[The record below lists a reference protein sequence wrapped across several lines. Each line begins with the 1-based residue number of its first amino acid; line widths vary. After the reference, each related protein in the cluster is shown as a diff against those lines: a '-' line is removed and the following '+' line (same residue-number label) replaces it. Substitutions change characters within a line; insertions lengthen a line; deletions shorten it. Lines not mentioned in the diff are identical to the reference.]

1 MSTFAYVGRNRQ
13 GAVKKGELTA
23 KTRDEAVDQLRKQQ
37 VVVTSL
43 EEKSGMGGKFKLSLG
58 SGLTDKD
65 LVVFTRQFG
74 TMINAGLPLIQ
85 CLDILSTQSEN
96 KVLRETVGD
105 VKNSVEAGSTFSDA
119 LKRHPKV
126 FDDLYVNMIH
136 AGEVG
141 GLLDTI
147 LTRLAK
153 HIEKAMKLKGQ
164 IKSAM
169 VYPTAIVGV
178 AVIIISVLMVW
189 VIPVFAQMFLEMSG
203 GKVGLPG
210 PTQIVINVS
219 NFFQSYWYAMGG
231 AMVAAA
237 IAIKRYY
244 ATVNGRVVIDRLL
257 LKVPIV
263 GDLIRKASVAK
274 FTRTLGTLITSG
286 VPLLEG
292 LSICAKTSGN
302 KVIEEALMNAR
313 VSISG
318 GKTIS
323 EPLAKCNV
331 FPKMVTHMIAVGES
345 TGALDA
351 MLGKIADFYEDEVDQ
366 AVETLTS
373 LLEPIMMVVLGT
385 IIGFIVIAMYLPI
398 FTMAQ
403 ARGTCKAAS

>member
-43 EEKSGMGGKFKLSLG
+43 EEKSGMGGKFKFSLG

-302 KVIEEALMNAR
+302 KVIEEELMNAR

-403 ARGTCKAAS
+403 AIQ

>member
-1 MSTFAYVGRNRQ
+1 MSTFTYVGRTRQ

-43 EEKSGMGGKFKLSLG
+43 EEKSGGGKFKLNIG

-178 AVIIISVLMVW
+178 AVVIISVLMVW
-189 VIPVFAQMFLEMSG
+189 VIPVFAQMFTEMSG

-219 NFFQSYWYAMGG
+219 NFFQSYWYAMFG
-231 AMVAAA
+231 AVAGT
-237 IAIKRYY
+237 IFAIKRYY

-257 LKVPIV
+257 LKMPIV

-385 IIGFIVIAMYLPI
+385 IIGFIVVAMYLPI

-403 ARGTCKAAS
+403 AIQ

>member
-1 MSTFAYVGRNRQ
+1 MSTFTYVGRNRQ

-43 EEKSGMGGKFKLSLG
+43 EEKSGGGKLKLSLG
-58 SGLTDKD
+58 GGLTDKD

-178 AVIIISVLMVW
+178 AVVIISVLMVW
-189 VIPVFAQMFLEMSG
+189 VIPVFAQMFTEMSG

-219 NFFQSYWYAMGG
+219 NFFQSYWYIMFG
-231 AMVAAA
+231 AVAGT
-237 IAIKRYY
+237 IFSIKRYY
-244 ATVNGRVVIDRLL
+244 ATVNGRVVIDKLL
-257 LKVPIV
+257 LKMPIV

-385 IIGFIVIAMYLPI
+385 IIGFIVVAMYLPI

-403 ARGTCKAAS
+403 AIQ

>member
-1 MSTFAYVGRNRQ
+1 MATFAYVGRNRS

-23 KTRDEAVDQLRKQQ
+23 KTRDEAVDQLRRQN

-43 EEKSGMGGKFKLSLG
+43 EERSGKAGGFDIKNLLG

-74 TMINAGLPLIQ
+74 TMINAGLPLVQ
-85 CLDILSTQSEN
+85 CLEILSTQSEN
-96 KVLRETVGD
+96 KLLRETIGE
-105 VKNSVEAGSTFSDA
+105 VKTQVEAGSTFSDA
-119 LKRHPKV
+119 LRKFPKI
-126 FDDLYVNMIH
+126 FDDLFVNMIH

-169 VYPTAIVGV
+169 VYPSAIIGV
-178 AVIIISVLMVW
+178 AVIVISVLMIW
-189 VIPVFAQMFLEMSG
+189 VIPIFAKMFTELSG
-203 GKVGLPG
+203 GKIGLPG
-210 PTQIVINVS
+210 PTQLVINVS
-219 NFFQSYWYAMGG
+219 NFFQSFWYVMIG
-231 AMVAAA
+231 AIVAAV
-237 IAIKRYY
+237 IAIKKYR
-244 ATVNGRVVIDRLL
+244 ATPQGRMNIDKLL
-257 LKVPIV
+257 LKIPVI

-274 FTRTLGTLITSG
+274 FTRTLGTLISSG

-292 LSICAKTSGN
+292 LLICARTSGN
-302 KVIEEALMNAR
+302 KVIEDVLINAR

-318 GKTIS
+318 GKTIA
-323 EPLAKCNV
+323 EPLAKSEV

-366 AVETLTS
+366 AVASLTS
-373 LLEPIMMVVLGT
+373 LLEPIMMVVLGVV
-385 IIGFIVIAMYLPI
+385 IGFIVIAMYLPI
-398 FTMAQ
+398 FQMAS
-403 ARGTCKAAS
+403 AIG

>member
-13 GAVKKGELTA
+13 GAVKKGELSA

-43 EEKSGMGGKFKLSLG
+43 EEKSGRGGKLKFSLG
-58 SGLTDKD
+58 SGLNDKD

-96 KVLRETVGD
+96 KVLRETVAD

-119 LKRHPKV
+119 LKKHPKV
-126 FDDLYVNMIH
+126 FDELYTNMIH

-178 AVIIISVLMVW
+178 AVIVISVLMVW

-203 GKVGLPG
+203 GKIGLPG
-210 PTQIVINVS
+210 PTQLVINVS
-219 NFFQSYWYAMGG
+219 NFFQSYWYAMAGTLVG
-231 AMVAAA
+231 VI

-244 ATVNGRVVIDRLL
+244 ATVNGRLVIDRLL
-257 LKVPIV
+257 LKIPVV

-302 KVIEEALMNAR
+302 KVIEGALMNAR

-366 AVETLTS
+366 AVDTLTS
-373 LLEPIMMVVLGT
+373 LLEPVMMVVLGT
-385 IIGFIVIAMYLPI
+385 VIGFIVIAMYLPI

-403 ARGTCKAAS
+403 AIQ

>member
-1 MSTFAYVGRNRQ
+1 MATFAYVGRNRS
-13 GAVKKGELTA
+13 GLVKKGELVA
-23 KTRDEAVDQLRKQQ
+23 KSREEAVEQLRKQS

-43 EEKSGMGGKFKLSLG
+43 EEKASGEGFNLAFG
-58 SGLTDKD
+58 SGVTDKD

-85 CLDILSTQSEN
+85 CLEILSTQSEN
-96 KVLRETVGD
+96 KVLRKALGEIKV
-105 VKNSVEAGSTFSDA
+105 NVESGSTFSDA
-119 LKRHPKV
+119 LKKHPKV

-169 VYPTAIVGV
+169 VYPAAIMGV
-178 AVIIISVLMVW
+178 AVIVITVLMIW
-189 VIPVFAQMFLEMSG
+189 VIPIFAKMFNEMSG
-203 GKVGLPG
+203 GKIGLPG
-210 PTQIVINVS
+210 PTQLVIDIS
-219 NFFQSYWYAMGG
+219 NFFQAYFIYLGLG
-231 AMVAAA
+231 LVGMVVG
-237 IAIKRYY
+237 IKRYY
-244 ATVNGRVVIDRLL
+244 GTPKGKYNIDKLL
-257 LKVPIV
+257 LKVPIF

-302 KVIEEALMNAR
+302 KIIEEALMNAR

-323 EPLAKCNV
+323 EPLAKSET

-366 AVETLTS
+366 AVASLTS
-373 LLEPIMMVVLGT
+373 LLEPIMMVFLGT

-398 FTMAQ
+398 FTMAS
-403 ARGTCKAAS
+403 AIG

>member
-43 EEKSGMGGKFKLSLG
+43 EEKSGMGGKFKVSLG

-119 LKRHPKV
+119 LKKHPKV

-169 VYPTAIVGV
+169 VYPSAIVGV
-178 AVIIISVLMVW
+178 AVVIISVLMVW
-189 VIPVFAQMFLEMSG
+189 VIPVFAQMFMEMSG

-231 AMVAAA
+231 AMVAMV

-403 ARGTCKAAS
+403 AIQ

>member
-43 EEKSGMGGKFKLSLG
+43 EEKSGMGGKFKFSLG

-231 AMVAAA
+231 AMVAMVV
-237 IAIKRYY
+237 AIKRYY

-403 ARGTCKAAS
+403 AIQ